1 MSMREVLFELP
12 FPVEQRELVQNL
24 IDANGWLLPR
34 WVERIWV
41 RFEVPPSASISTRM
55 AVNEEYRSVRLSI
68 CPEWLLTDTPQI
80 READIR
86 HEFLHAS
93 TDPLHRVAR
102 QLIELL
108 HDSQLKDWATEEL
121 RLAVERTT
129 ADLEYAIGRGILQ

>member
-41 RFEVPPSASISTRM
+41 RSISTRM